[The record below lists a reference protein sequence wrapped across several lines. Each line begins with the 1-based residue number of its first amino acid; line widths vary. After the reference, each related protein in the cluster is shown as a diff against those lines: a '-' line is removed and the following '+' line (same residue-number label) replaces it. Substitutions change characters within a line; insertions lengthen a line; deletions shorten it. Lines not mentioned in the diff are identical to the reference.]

1 MKKLMMLSLLS
12 ALNKPFKRA
21 CKTPNKHDKTNTM
34 SWRMKGYRE
43 GTVTVVT
50 LASAS

>member
-12 ALNKPFKRA
+12 ALNKPFKGA
-21 CKTPNKHDKTNTM
+21 CKTPNKHDKTNIM
-34 SWRMKGYRE
+34 SQRMKGYRA

>member
-12 ALNKPFKRA
+12 ALNKPFKGA
-21 CKTPNKHDKTNTM
+21 CKMPNKHDKTNTM
-34 SWRMKGYRE
+34 SWRMKGYRA
-43 GTVTVVT
+43 GTVTIAA

>member
-12 ALNKPFKRA
+12 ALNKPFKGA
-21 CKTPNKHDKTNTM
+21 CKTSYKQDKTNTM

>member
-12 ALNKPFKRA
+12 ALIKPFKGA

-34 SWRMKGYRE
+34 SWRMKGYRA
-43 GTVTVVT
+43 GTVTVFT

>member
-12 ALNKPFKRA
+12 ALNKPFKGA
-21 CKTPNKHDKTNTM
+21 CKMLNKHDKANTM
-34 SWRMKGYRE
+34 SWRMKGYRA
-43 GTVTVVT
+43 GTVTIAA